1 MRLFFKHIF
10 NSIKRKPLQPILV
23 IFCIAVSV
31 AIFVST
37 YIVRSEFDKYNRME
51 NVAACGKADI
61 AVRVDS
67 DSMIRYMHLDKAL
80 NAVGDKGAVVGMFS
94 MNLLYR
100 DEKIA
105 QAAKRNSVVNVKA
118 VDFASLNSIYNFNK
132 IKFGELTSSNINK
145 SALISQSFASQH
157 KLDLHDKFNLQI
169 GEESIEYEVLGILD
183 DVGLMEGTQILVSF
197 KSVML
202 KLISAFGIGIDENV
216 KLCNVIYVDC
226 YDKHAIGNMIE
237 ILKAEYPDNAVGLS
251 HSSEYID
258 SLTFI
263 VSIVLY
269 FMSLVFAC
277 IGVTIIYSSLTVI
290 MGERS
295 HSSALFMSVGSTRK
309 DIRLMQLGE
318 ILFYAIIGGFVGIA
332 LSLLPTFV
340 FSKSLGIKE
349 IDFSMSWQA
358 ILIGMAFAILV
369 ALISQIIMFVRNSRL
384 SLDEMLR
391 GGTKKQ
397 RIMPLKWVLA
407 LIGLTLMLLIVMFA
421 IPVKARFVPFIFV
434 FLFIILIVSF
444 GLPYAVKGFSLLSEF
459 LMKKTRANGTTIIAF
474 KTVRE
479 NLSINNSQR
488 ILCILSVLVTVIIY
502 SLVFANTQKTKMM
515 NFMQGDVIVANVSQI
530 FYEKADEVTEAK
542 DYYFANKKD
551 GVSLPNGLSI
561 MILSANKPA
570 KDVVDFAGNVTKV
583 PKGNEIYLTDAVV
596 KSFDKKIGDSIYL
609 TVDSKPKE
617 FKIAGTFDSSMYVGF
632 VDNEYIDAKLEFMV
646 FTAKGDVT
654 DLENE
659 LGVIFGTNSTIM
671 MRATDVIKASA
682 NLLGKFINL
691 INMLVVFACV
701 FGAVGFMNSYVEH
714 YFSRKAEFK
723 QYFNIGMTKRELACL
738 LIKEA
743 AINFTLAIALGIAIG
758 GALIGLSSVGL
769 LSFGVK
775 FI

>member
-1 MRLFFKHIF
+1 MKLFFKHIF

-37 YIVRSEFDKYNRME
+37 YIVRNEFDKYNRME

-61 AVRVDS
+61 AVKVDS
-67 DSMIRYMHLDKAL
+67 DSMIRYMRLEKAKI
-80 NAVGDKGAVVGMFS
+80 AVGDKGAVVGMFS
-94 MNLLYR
+94 MNLIYR
-100 DEKIA
+100 NKNEKIS
-105 QAAKRNSVVNVKA
+105 AKQNSVINVKA
-118 VDFASLNSIYNFNK
+118 VDFASLNSIYSFNK
-132 IKFGELTSSNINK
+132 IEFGELTTANINK
-145 SALISQSFASQH
+145 SAVVSKSFADKH
-157 KLDLHDKFNLQI
+157 KLKLYDTVNLQM
-169 GEESIEYEVLGILD
+169 GEESIEYSVVGIMD
-183 DVGLMEGTQILVSF
+183 SVGLMAGTQVLVSF
-197 KSVML
+197 KSVMI
-202 KLISAFGIGIDENV
+202 KLISTFGIGLDENE

-226 YDKHAIGNMIE
+226 YNKNDIGNMIE
-237 ILKAEYPDNAVGLS
+237 VLKAEYPDNAVELANS
-251 HSSEYID
+251 TEYID
-258 SLTFI
+258 SLIFI

-295 HSSALFMSVGSTRK
+295 HSSALFMSVGATKK
-309 DIRLMQLGE
+309 DLRLMQLAE
-318 ILFYAIIGGFVGIA
+318 MLFYAVIGGFVGIA
-332 LSLLPTFV
+332 LSLLPTTV

-349 IDFSMSWQA
+349 INFAISWQS
-358 ILIGMAFAILV
+358 ILIGVAFAVFV
-369 ALISQIIMFVRNSRL
+369 ALISQIIMFVRNSKL
-384 SLDEMLR
+384 SLDEMLT

-397 RIMPLKWVLA
+397 RIMPLKWVL
-407 LIGLTLMLLIVMFA
+407 LLIAITIVMLIIMFV
-421 IPVKARFVPFIFV
+421 IPVKARFVPFIFIFV
-434 FLFIILIVSF
+434 FIVLIVSF

-515 NFMQGDVIVANVSQI
+515 NFMQGDVIVANVSQV
-530 FYEKADEVTEAK
+530 FYDKADDVKEAK
-542 DYYFANKKD
+542 SYYFANKKD
-551 GVSLPNGLSI
+551 GVTLPNGLSI

-570 KDVVDFAGNVTKV
+570 KEVADFASGITKV
-583 PKGNEIYLTDAVV
+583 PKGKEIYITDAVM

-617 FKIAGTFDSSMYVGF
+617 FKIAGTFDSAMYVGF
-632 VDNEYIDAKLEFMV
+632 VDNEYIGSKLEFMV
-646 FTAKGDVT
+646 FTAKGSVG
-654 DLENE
+654 DLESE
-659 LGVIFGTNSTIM
+659 LSKIFGTNSTIM
-671 MRATDVIKASA
+671 MRTSDVVAGSA
-682 NLLGKFINL
+682 KLLGKFVNL

-701 FGAVGFMNSYVEH
+701 FGFVGFINSYLEH
-714 YFSRKAEFK
+714 YFSRKSEFK
-723 QYFNIGMTKRELACL
+723 QYFNIGMTRRELARL
-738 LIKEA
+738 LTKEA
-743 AINFTLAIALGIAIG
+743 AINFSLAIALGIAIG
-758 GALIGLSSVGL
+758 GALIGMSSVGL